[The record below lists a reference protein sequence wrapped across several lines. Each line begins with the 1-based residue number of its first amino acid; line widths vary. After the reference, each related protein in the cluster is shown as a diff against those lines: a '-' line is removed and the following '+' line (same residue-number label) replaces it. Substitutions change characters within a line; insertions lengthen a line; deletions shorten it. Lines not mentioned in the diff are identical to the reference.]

1 MDKGEKTLIY
11 QSTKGNIKVDV
22 RLEDETVWLTQ
33 EQMASLFG
41 KGRSTITEHIINVFG
56 EGELEQ
62 NRTCRN
68 FRQVRQEGL
77 REVEREID
85 HFNLDVVISVG
96 YLVKSHQGT
105 QYRVWAKNL
114 KSNFAYQF

>member
-1 MDKGEKTLIY
+1 MDTGEILIY
-11 QSTKGNIKVDV
+11 QSTAGNIKVDV

-77 REVEREID
+77 QLFI
-85 HFNLDVVISVG
+85 ISE
-96 YLVKSHQGT
+96 Q
-105 QYRVWAKNL
+105 L
-114 KSNFAYQF
+114 KSIRPLLSVQTSLLLRWVFFLSITDY